1 MEGERARTYENKTC
15 TCQSEL
21 THAHIRK
28 CEQKKNQLRS
38 LRICSLAPTSGFSC
52 SVHPKYGYA
61 HSAHCIIFGYIRST
75 FNASKGDAW
84 HETKKQTKKRN
95 FSHKNCFQL
104 LVHQKIHII
113 SADYIL
119 NRCKV
124 FSGYYCSCSVFLF
137 YIWCRSSISP
147 SRCVPFYTL
156 FAHPAHC
163 FSFITLI
170 ISPLCNNI

>member
-1 MEGERARTYENKTC
+1 MRTYTR
-15 TCQSEL
+15 S
-21 THAHIRK
+21 HSAK

-113 SADYIL
+113 SADYIQSL
-119 NRCKV
+119 Q
-124 FSGYYCSCSVFLF
+124 SVFCLLLF
-137 YIWCRSSISP
+137 LFCLFVLYLVSFFYLSLSLCPILHPVRSSGSLLQFHY
-147 SRCVPFYTL
+147 S
-156 FAHPAHC
+156 HH
-163 FSFITLI
+163 FSFM
-170 ISPLCNNI
+170 